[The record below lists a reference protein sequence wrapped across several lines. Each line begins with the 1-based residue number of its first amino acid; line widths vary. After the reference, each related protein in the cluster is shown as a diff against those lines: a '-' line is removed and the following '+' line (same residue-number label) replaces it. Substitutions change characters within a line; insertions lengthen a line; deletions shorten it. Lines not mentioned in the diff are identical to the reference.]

1 MSIAR
6 NLWYPLF
13 LYIAGWQNKSP
24 PQVHMCQLIMP
35 CHQPKWQQTMLL
47 VLQGGFPTPEQAVLG
62 RKAAYSGLNIPLTC
76 TSTWSPEQR
85 NYNSSIISY
94 SSQYNVTFLLLFL
107 TELVNL
113 CQKIEFGTGF
123 SKDGKQNF
131 LKSWNLIFFVM
142 LNETEPIKAINKCH
156 KQKIGVFQEKRERE
170 KESFS
175 RVANYLKSQHSPEV
189 RKIPFYSNLLDFY
202 CNL

>member
-13 LYIAGWQNKSP
+13 LYIAGWQNNSP
-24 PQVHMCQLIMP
+24 PEKKLFHMCQLIVP

-62 RKAAYSGLNIPLTC
+62 RKAAYSGLNVPLTC

-85 NYNSSIISY
+85 NYKSSIISY
-94 SSQYNVTFLLLFL
+94 SSQYNVTFLLQFL

-123 SKDGKQNF
+123 QQGWKTKLF
-131 LKSWNLIFFVM
+131 EVLKSDFFCDAEWNW
-142 LNETEPIKAINKCH
+142 ANKSH
-156 KQKIGVFQEKRERE
+156 KQVHKK
-170 KESFS
+170 
-175 RVANYLKSQHSPEV
+175 
-189 RKIPFYSNLLDFY
+189 
-202 CNL
+202 